1 MVPLTGTFNN
11 SAVIVLPV
19 TLDTELST
27 TAKSFRIVNELYEND
42 GASLSKLHESLDVPK
57 STIHRHLGTLQ
68 KHGYVHFEDDEY
80 HLGFRFLELGEY
92 TRNRKE
98 AYQLAEEPVKTLAEE
113 TGERAQFVVEEH
125 GRGIYLYIGTGEHA
139 VRTGLSVGHR
149 VHLHSTA
156 AGKVIL
162 SYLPDERVNEILEE
176 HEFPELTEETIT
188 DPDELRSQLDEIRER
203 GYAFN
208 REENI
213 KGLRAVSGPVTD
225 ENDDLIGV
233 LSVSG
238 PSHRMKGEWF
248 QSELPDLV
256 LGTAN
261 ELELRVAYA

>member
-1 MVPLTGTFNN
+1 MIP
-11 SAVIVLPV
+11 
-19 TLDTELST
+19 DDELST
-27 TAKSFRIVNELYEND
+27 ITKSFRIIDELYEND
-42 GASLSKLHESLDVPK
+42 GASLSRLQASLDIPK

-68 KHGYVHFEDDEY
+68 KHGYVHVEDNEY
-80 HLGFRFLELGEY
+80 HVGFRFLELGEY
-92 TRNRKE
+92 TRKRKE
-98 AYQLAEEPVKTLAEE
+98 AYQLAEDPVKTLAEE
-113 TGERAQFVVEEH
+113 TGERAQFVVEEQ
-125 GRGIYLYIGTGEHA
+125 GRGIYLYIETGEHA
-139 VRTGLSVGHR
+139 VRTGFSVGHQ
-149 VHLHSTA
+149 VPLHSTA

-162 SYLPDERVNEILEE
+162 SYLPEDRTNEILDA
-176 HEFPELTEETIT
+176 HELPALTEETIT
-188 DPDELRSQLDEIRER
+188 DPDELKSQFDEIRER

>member
-1 MVPLTGTFNN
+1 MSIDN
-11 SAVIVLPV
+11 
-19 TLDTELST
+19 ELAT
-27 TAKSFRIVNELYEND
+27 TSKSFEIIQALYEHD
-42 GASLSKLHESLDVPK
+42 GASLSTLNESLDVPK
-57 STIHRHLGTLQ
+57 STIHRHLATLQ
-68 KHGYVHFEDDEY
+68 QHGYVHREDDQY
-80 HLGFRFLELGEY
+80 QVGFRFLELGEY

-98 AYQLAEEPVKTLAEE
+98 AYKLAEEPVRTLAEE
-113 TGERAQFVVEEH
+113 TGERAQFVVEEQ
-125 GRGIYLYIGTGEHA
+125 GRGIYLYIETGEHA

-149 VHLHSTA
+149 VYLHSTS

-162 SYLPDERVNEILEE
+162 SHLPEERVTAILDEQGL
-176 HEFPELTEETIT
+176 PPLTEETMT
-188 DPDELRSQLDEIRER
+188 DPDELKEELEAIRER

-225 ENDDLIGV
+225 ENDELIGV

-248 QSELPDLV
+248 RSELPDLV

>member
-1 MVPLTGTFNN
+1 MATNN
-11 SAVIVLPV
+11 
-19 TLDTELST
+19 ELST
-27 TAKSFRIVNELYEND
+27 TEKSFRIINALYEND
-42 GASLSKLHESLDVPK
+42 GATLSRLNRFLDIPK

-68 KHGYVHFEDDEY
+68 KHRYVHMEDNEY
-80 HLGFRFLELGEY
+80 HVGFKFLELGEY

-98 AYQLAEEPVKTLAEE
+98 AYQLAKEPVNTLAEE
-113 TGERAQFVVEEH
+113 TGERAQFVVEEQ
-125 GRGIYLYIGTGEHA
+125 GRGIYLYIETGEHA
-139 VRTGLSVGHR
+139 VRTGLSVGQQIY
-149 VHLHSTA
+149 LHSTS

-162 SYLPDERVNEILEE
+162 SLLPDDRVNEILDEYGL
-176 HEFPELTEETIT
+176 PPLTENTIT
-188 DPDELRSQLDEIRER
+188 DSNELKSQLDEIRER

-225 ENDDLIGV
+225 ENDILIGV

-248 QSELPDLV
+248 QSGLPDLV

-261 ELELRVAYA
+261 ELELRIAYA

>member
-1 MVPLTGTFNN
+1 MTWADNKARMIPDN
-11 SAVIVLPV
+11 
-19 TLDTELST
+19 ELAT
-27 TAKSFRIVNELYEND
+27 TSKSLQIIDALYEND
-42 GASLSKLHESLDVPK
+42 GASLSRLNDSLDIPK

-68 KHGYVHFEDDEY
+68 NHGYVHVEDNEY
-80 HLGFRFLELGEY
+80 HIGFRFLELGEH

-98 AYQLAEEPVKTLAEE
+98 AYKLAEEPVKTLAEE
-113 TGERAQFVVEEH
+113 TGERAQFVVEEQ
-125 GRGIYLYIGTGEHA
+125 GRGIYLYIETGEHA

-149 VHLHSTA
+149 VHLHSTS

-162 SYLPDERVNEILEE
+162 SHLPDDRVAEILEE
-176 HEFPELTEETIT
+176 QELTSLTEETIT
-188 DPDELRSQLDEIRER
+188 DPDELKSQLDGIRER